1 MVTTTRRITLAE
13 LERDGGPEG
22 LWEVIN
28 GELIEMSPAGGKHG
42 RIWNAINAHL
52 WQFVVPNGLGLVYG
66 ADTGFI
72 LAEDPLQLR
81 LPDVGYVSYE
91 RLPADFD
98 DGGYPRVAPDLAVEV
113 LSPSDRSVPVLAK
126 VMTWLEAGTAL
137 VWLVD
142 PEAETVTV
150 FGSAASPRVVTIDQT
165 LDGGDVLPGL
175 MLPVRDIFALPV
187 RRPAS

>member
-1 MVTTTRRITLAE
+1 MVTTTKRVTLEE

-22 LWEVIN
+22 LWEVVN

-42 RIWNAINAHL
+42 RVWNTINVYL
-52 WQFVVPNGLGLVYG
+52 WQFAVPNGLGLVYG

-72 LAEDPLQLR
+72 LGETPLQLR
-81 LPDVGYVSYE
+81 LPDVGYVSYD
-91 RLPADFD
+91 RLPAGFD
-98 DGGYPRVAPDLAVEV
+98 DGGFLRVAPDLAVEV

-126 VMTWLEAGTAL
+126 VMTWLEAGTML

-150 FGSAASPRVVTIDQT
+150 YGPDASPRVMTIDQT
-165 LDGGDVLPGL
+165 LNGGKVLPGFT
-175 MLPVRDIFALPV
+175 LPVRDIFALPV